1 MIGEKQEQHL
11 KRTLKNNV
19 WIMFIRTRFR
29 TRDIN
34 LPAWG
39 NHPPRATIPLG
50 ELDRYQSS
58 GQLGLFVAVWG
69 GGGGR
74 GGGGNGGKGENGE
87 AKRTGTPC
95 SKENILIEL
104 MIYFVI
110 KV

>member
-1 MIGEKQEQHL
+1 
-11 KRTLKNNV
+11 
-19 WIMFIRTRFR
+19 MFIRTRFR

-58 GQLGLFVAVWG
+58 GQLGLFVAMW
-69 GGGGR
+69 
-74 GGGGNGGKGENGE
+74 GGGGNGCKGENGE

>member
-1 MIGEKQEQHL
+1 
-11 KRTLKNNV
+11 
-19 WIMFIRTRFR
+19 MFIRTRFR

-69 GGGGR
+69 GGEAMGVREKTEKPKGR
-74 GGGGNGGKGENGE
+74 EPPVQK
-87 AKRTGTPC
+87 K
-95 SKENILIEL
+95 I
-104 MIYFVI
+104 F
-110 KV
+110 